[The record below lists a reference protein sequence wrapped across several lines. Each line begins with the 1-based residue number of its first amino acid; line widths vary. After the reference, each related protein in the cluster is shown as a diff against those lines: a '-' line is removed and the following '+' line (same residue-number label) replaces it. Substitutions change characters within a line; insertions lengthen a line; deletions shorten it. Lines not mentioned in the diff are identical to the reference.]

1 MSNSDIFSLDLAAE
15 TASGHTQIIDF
26 AKEELA
32 VQEATDEISMDI
44 HNESLVIASP
54 SMLFPSNKK
63 RFQGSPGGSPGLNRF
78 SQKLQSI
85 RTVTNLAVDT
95 IHKMRRDH
103 IVKGHTILPTRM
115 PTISDDANDIL
126 SSSRAHRCYFR
137 MVLVML
143 FVYDKYILFPAGIV
157 MMVVLI
163 MSLVHAAYS
172 LVKAYMD
179 HPHMILD
186 TTQYSD
192 VIRSL
197 TLVLL
202 VVELFDSILTQIST
216 GYDHIKSIV
225 LIGIMA
231 SARQLI
237 FVNPDTHSLAELVGY
252 GTLCLSLGTT
262 FALFSAKLPDV

>member
-15 TASGHTQIIDF
+15 TVSGHTQIINF

-54 SMLFPSNKK
+54 SMLFPSSKK
-63 RFQGSPGGSPGLNRF
+63 RFQGSPEKSPGINRF

-85 RTVTNLAVDT
+85 RALTHLAVDT
-95 IHKMRRDH
+95 IHKMRREH
-103 IVKGHTILPTRM
+103 IVKGHTILPTHM
-115 PTISDDANDIL
+115 PTISDDANDLL
-126 SSSRAHRCYFR
+126 SASRAHRCYFR

-143 FVYDKYILFPAGIV
+143 FVYDKYILFPSGVI
-157 MMVVLI
+157 MMIVLI

-172 LVKAYMD
+172 LVNAYMT
-179 HPHMILD
+179 HPYMILD
-186 TTQYSD
+186 TTQYLD

-216 GYDHIKSIV
+216 GYNHIRSIV

-237 FVNPDTHSLAELVGY
+237 FINPDTHSLADLLGY
-252 GTLCLSLGTT
+252 GVLCLSLGIT
-262 FALFSAKLPDV
+262 FALFSARLPDI